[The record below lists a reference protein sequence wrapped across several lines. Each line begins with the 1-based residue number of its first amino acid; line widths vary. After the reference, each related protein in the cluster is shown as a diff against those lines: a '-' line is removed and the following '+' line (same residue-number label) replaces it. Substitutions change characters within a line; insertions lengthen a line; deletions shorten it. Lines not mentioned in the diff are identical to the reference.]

1 MVKKNLIFKGENM
14 FSMFNQELYKFYQLA
29 IALQFLKMGDK
40 GLVQREKDRF
50 VEFANRLELDV
61 KFDNFDDLAVIIKF
75 KINEVCV
82 SEDIFSGTPLQSIN
96 RLLEIGNFNKLEITN
111 IIWTLINLAYA
122 DGNFSDDENAV
133 IDDIV
138 KQYGIK
144 EDIVEELKDCAKTL
158 ICLESKSE
166 WIETTNKPYKEVK
179 IVKDEI
185 EKDEALVATMVAN
198 IVNNSR
204 IAY

>member
-1 MVKKNLIFKGENM
+1 VKKNLIFKGENM
-14 FSMFNQELYKFYQLA
+14 FGMFNQELYKFYQLA

-40 GLVQREKDRF
+40 ELVQREKDRF
-50 VEFANRLELDV
+50 VEFANRLELGV
-61 KFDNFDDLAVIIKF
+61 KLDNFDDIAAIVKF
-75 KINEVCV
+75 EINKVCV
-82 SEDIFSGTPLQSIN
+82 NEDIFSGTPLQSIN
-96 RLLEIGNFNKLEITN
+96 RLLGIGNFNKLEITN

-133 IDDIV
+133 IDDIA

-198 IVNNSR
+198 IINNSR

>member
-1 MVKKNLIFKGENM
+1 M

-50 VEFANRLELDV
+50 VEFANKLELDV
-61 KFDNFDDLAVIIKF
+61 EFDNFDDLAVIIKF

-179 IVKDEI
+179 VVKDEI

-198 IVNNSR
+198 IINDSK
-204 IAY
+204 IA

>member
-1 MVKKNLIFKGENM
+1 M
-14 FSMFNQELYKFYQLA
+14 FSMFDQELYKFYQLA
-29 IALQFLKMGDK
+29 IALQFLEMGGK
-40 GLVQREKDRF
+40 ELVQREKDRF
-50 VEFANRLELDV
+50 VEFVNRLELGV
-61 KFDNFDDLAVIIKF
+61 KLDNFDDIKAIVKF
-75 KINEVCV
+75 EINKVCV
-82 SEDIFSGTPLQSIN
+82 NEDIFSGTTLQSIN

-133 IDDIV
+133 IDDIA
-138 KQYGIK
+138 KQYEIK

-185 EKDEALVATMVAN
+185 EKDEVLVATMVAN
-198 IVNNSR
+198 IINNSR

>member
-1 MVKKNLIFKGENM
+1 M

-50 VEFANRLELDV
+50 VEFANKLELDV
-61 KFDNFDDLAVIIKF
+61 KFDNFDDLAVIVKF

-96 RLLEIGNFNKLEITN
+96 RLLGIGNFNKLEITN

-185 EKDEALVATMVAN
+185 EKDEVLVATMVAN

>member
-1 MVKKNLIFKGENM
+1 M
-14 FSMFNQELYKFYQLA
+14 FSMFDQELYKFYQLA

-50 VEFANRLELDV
+50 VEFANKLELNI

-96 RLLEIGNFNKLEITN
+96 RLLGIGNFNKLEITN

-133 IDDIV
+133 IYDIA
-138 KQYGIK
+138 KQYDIK

-185 EKDEALVATMVAN
+185 EKDEVLVATMVAN

>member
-1 MVKKNLIFKGENM
+1 M
-14 FSMFNQELYKFYQLA
+14 FSMFDQELYKFYQLA

-50 VEFANRLELDV
+50 VEFANKLELDV
-61 KFDNFDDLAVIIKF
+61 KFDNFDDLAVIVKF

-82 SEDIFSGTPLQSIN
+82 NEDIFSGTPLQSIN
-96 RLLEIGNFNKLEITN
+96 RLLEIGNFNKLEIAN

-138 KQYGIK
+138 KQHGIK

>member
-1 MVKKNLIFKGENM
+1 M

-50 VEFANRLELDV
+50 VEFANKLELDV
-61 KFDNFDDLAVIIKF
+61 EFDNFDDLAVIIKF

-179 IVKDEI
+179 VVKDEI
-185 EKDEALVATMVAN
+185 EKDEVLVATMVAN

>member
-1 MVKKNLIFKGENM
+1 M
-14 FSMFNQELYKFYQLA
+14 FSMFDQELYKFYQLA

-50 VEFANRLELDV
+50 VEFANKLELNI

-82 SEDIFSGTPLQSIN
+82 NEDIFSGTPLQSIN
-96 RLLEIGNFNKLEITN
+96 RLLGIGNFNKLETTN

-133 IDDIV
+133 IDDIA
-138 KQYGIK
+138 KQYDTK

-185 EKDEALVATMVAN
+185 EKDEVLVATMVAN
-198 IVNNSR
+198 IINNSR

>member
-1 MVKKNLIFKGENM
+1 M

-29 IALQFLKMGDK
+29 IALQFLEMGGK
-40 GLVQREKDRF
+40 ELVQREKDRF
-50 VEFANRLELDV
+50 VEFVNRLELGV
-61 KFDNFDDLAVIIKF
+61 KLDNFDDIKAIVKF
-75 KINEVCV
+75 EINKVCV
-82 SEDIFSGTPLQSIN
+82 NEDIFSGTTLQSIN
-96 RLLEIGNFNKLEITN
+96 RLLGIGNFNKLEITN

-158 ICLESKSE
+158 ICLDSKSK

-179 IVKDEI
+179 AVKDEI

-198 IVNNSR
+198 IINDSK
-204 IAY
+204 IA

>member
-1 MVKKNLIFKGENM
+1 M
-14 FSMFNQELYKFYQLA
+14 FGMFNQELYKFYQLA

-40 GLVQREKDRF
+40 GLVQGEKDRF
-50 VEFANRLELDV
+50 VEFANKLELGI
-61 KFDNFDDLAVIIKF
+61 KFDSFDDLAVIVKF
-75 KINEVCV
+75 KINEIRAN
-82 SEDIFSGTPLQSIN
+82 EDIFRGTPLQSIN
-96 RLLEIGNFNKLEITN
+96 RLLGIGNFNKLEITN

-122 DGNFSDDENAV
+122 DGNFSDDENVV
-133 IDDIV
+133 IDDIA

-158 ICLESKSE
+158 ICLESKSK

-179 IVKDEI
+179 AVKDEI

-198 IVNNSR
+198 IINDSK
-204 IAY
+204 IA

>member
-198 IVNNSR
+198 IINNSR

>member
-1 MVKKNLIFKGENM
+1 M
-14 FSMFNQELYKFYQLA
+14 FSMFDQELYKFYQLA

-40 GLVQREKDRF
+40 GLVEREKDRF

-61 KFDNFDDLAVIIKF
+61 KFDNFDDLAVIVKF
-75 KINEVCV
+75 KINEVCAN
-82 SEDIFSGTPLQSIN
+82 EDIFSGTPLQSIN

>member
-1 MVKKNLIFKGENM
+1 M
-14 FSMFNQELYKFYQLA
+14 FGMFNQELYKFYQLA

-50 VEFANRLELDV
+50 VEFVNRLELGV
-61 KFDNFDDLAVIIKF
+61 KLDNFDDIKAIVKF
-75 KINEVCV
+75 EINKVCV
-82 SEDIFSGTPLQSIN
+82 NEDIFSGTTLQSIN
-96 RLLEIGNFNKLEITN
+96 RLLGIGNFNKLEITN
-111 IIWTLINLAYA
+111 IIWTLVNLAYA

-158 ICLESKSE
+158 ICLESKSK

-179 IVKDEI
+179 AVKDEI

-198 IVNNSR
+198 IINDSK
-204 IAY
+204 IA

>member
-1 MVKKNLIFKGENM
+1 M

-50 VEFANRLELDV
+50 VEFANKLELDV
-61 KFDNFDDLAVIIKF
+61 KFDNFDDLAVIVKF
-75 KINEVCV
+75 KINEIRAN
-82 SEDIFSGTPLQSIN
+82 EDIFSGTPLQSIN
-96 RLLEIGNFNKLEITN
+96 RLLGIGNFNKLEITN

-122 DGNFSDDENAV
+122 DGNFSDDENTV
-133 IDDIV
+133 IDDIT

-198 IVNNSR
+198 IINDSK
-204 IAY
+204 IA

>member
-1 MVKKNLIFKGENM
+1 M
-14 FSMFNQELYKFYQLA
+14 FSMFDQELYKFYQLA

-50 VEFANRLELDV
+50 VEFANKLELNI

-82 SEDIFSGTPLQSIN
+82 NEDIFSGMPLQSIN
-96 RLLEIGNFNKLEITN
+96 RLLGIGNFNKLEITN

-133 IDDIV
+133 IDDIA
-138 KQYGIK
+138 KQYDIK

-185 EKDEALVATMVAN
+185 EKDEVLVATMVAN

>member
-1 MVKKNLIFKGENM
+1 M
-14 FSMFNQELYKFYQLA
+14 FGMFNQELYKFYQLA

-40 GLVQREKDRF
+40 ELVQREKDRF
-50 VEFANRLELDV
+50 VEFANKLELNI

-82 SEDIFSGTPLQSIN
+82 NEDIFSGTPLQSIN
-96 RLLEIGNFNKLEITN
+96 RLLGIGNFNKLEITN

-133 IDDIV
+133 IDDIA
-138 KQYGIK
+138 KQYEIK

-185 EKDEALVATMVAN
+185 EKDEVLVATMVAN
-198 IVNNSR
+198 IINNSR

>member
-1 MVKKNLIFKGENM
+1 M
-14 FSMFNQELYKFYQLA
+14 FDQELYKFYQLA

-50 VEFANRLELDV
+50 VEFANKLELDV
-61 KFDNFDDLAVIIKF
+61 KFDNFDDLAVIVKF

-82 SEDIFSGTPLQSIN
+82 SEDIFSGTPLQSVN

>member
-1 MVKKNLIFKGENM
+1 M

-29 IALQFLKMGDK
+29 IALQFLEMGGK
-40 GLVQREKDRF
+40 ELVQREKDRF
-50 VEFANRLELDV
+50 VEFVNRLELGV
-61 KFDNFDDLAVIIKF
+61 KLDNFDDIKAIVKF
-75 KINEVCV
+75 EINKVCV
-82 SEDIFSGTPLQSIN
+82 NEDIFSGTTLQSIN
-96 RLLEIGNFNKLEITN
+96 RLLGIGNFNKLEITN
-111 IIWTLINLAYA
+111 IIWTLVNLAYA

-133 IDDIV
+133 IDDIA
-138 KQYGIK
+138 KQYEIK

-179 IVKDEI
+179 AVKDEI

-198 IVNNSR
+198 IINDSK
-204 IAY
+204 IA

>member
-1 MVKKNLIFKGENM
+1 M
-14 FSMFNQELYKFYQLA
+14 FGMFNQELYKFYQLA

-40 GLVQREKDRF
+40 GLVQGEKDRF
-50 VEFANRLELDV
+50 VEFANKLELDV
-61 KFDNFDDLAVIIKF
+61 KFDNFDDLAVIVKF
-75 KINEVCV
+75 KINEIRTN
-82 SEDIFSGTPLQSIN
+82 EDIFIGMPLQSIHK
-96 RLLEIGNFNKLEITN
+96 LFEAGNFSKLEIAN

-122 DGNFSDDENAV
+122 DGNFSDDENVV
-133 IDDIV
+133 IDDIA

-158 ICLESKSE
+158 ICLESKSK

-179 IVKDEI
+179 AVKDEI

-198 IVNNSR
+198 IINDSK
-204 IAY
+204 IA

>member
-1 MVKKNLIFKGENM
+1 M

-50 VEFANRLELDV
+50 VEFANKLELDV

>member
-1 MVKKNLIFKGENM
+1 M

-40 GLVQREKDRF
+40 ELVQREKDRF
-50 VEFANRLELDV
+50 VEFANKLELGV
-61 KFDNFDDLAVIIKF
+61 KLDNFDDIAAIVKF
-75 KINEVCV
+75 EINKVCV
-82 SEDIFSGTPLQSIN
+82 NEDIFSGTILQSIN
-96 RLLEIGNFNKLEITN
+96 RLLEVGNFNKLEITN

-133 IDDIV
+133 IDDIA

-198 IVNNSR
+198 IINDSK
-204 IAY
+204 IA

>member
-1 MVKKNLIFKGENM
+1 M

-61 KFDNFDDLAVIIKF
+61 KFDNFDDLAVIVKF
-75 KINEVCV
+75 KINEIRAN
-82 SEDIFSGTPLQSIN
+82 EDIFSGTPLQSIN

>member
-1 MVKKNLIFKGENM
+1 
-14 FSMFNQELYKFYQLA
+14 MFNQELYKFYQLA
-29 IALQFLKMGDK
+29 IALQFLEMGGK
-40 GLVQREKDRF
+40 ELVQREKDRF
-50 VEFANRLELDV
+50 VEFVNRLELGV
-61 KFDNFDDLAVIIKF
+61 KLDNFDDIKAIVKF
-75 KINEVCV
+75 EINKVCV
-82 SEDIFSGTPLQSIN
+82 NEDIFSGTTLQSIN

-133 IDDIV
+133 IDDIA

-179 IVKDEI
+179 AVKDEI

-198 IVNNSR
+198 IINDSK
-204 IAY
+204 IA

>member
-1 MVKKNLIFKGENM
+1 M
-14 FSMFNQELYKFYQLA
+14 FSMFDQELYKFYQLA

-40 GLVQREKDRF
+40 ELVQREKDRF
-50 VEFANRLELDV
+50 VEFANKLELDV
-61 KFDNFDDLAVIIKF
+61 KFDNFDDLAVIVKF
-75 KINEVCV
+75 KINEIRAN
-82 SEDIFSGTPLQSIN
+82 EDIFSGTPLQSIK
-96 RLLEIGNFNKLEITN
+96 RLLRIGNFNKLEITN

-122 DGNFSDDENAV
+122 AGNFSDDENAV
-133 IDDIV
+133 IDDIA

-166 WIETTNKPYKEVK
+166 WIETANKPYKEVK
-179 IVKDEI
+179 AVKDEI

-198 IVNNSR
+198 IINDSK
-204 IAY
+204 IA

>member
-1 MVKKNLIFKGENM
+1 M
-14 FSMFNQELYKFYQLA
+14 FGMFNQELYKFYQLA

-40 GLVQREKDRF
+40 ELVQREKDRF
-50 VEFANRLELDV
+50 VEFANKLELDV
-61 KFDNFDDLAVIIKF
+61 KFDNFDDLAVIVKF
-75 KINEVCV
+75 KINEIRAN
-82 SEDIFSGTPLQSIN
+82 EDIFSGTPLQSIK
-96 RLLEIGNFNKLEITN
+96 RLLRIGNFNKLEITN

-133 IDDIV
+133 IDDIA

-166 WIETTNKPYKEVK
+166 WIETANKPYKEVK
-179 IVKDEI
+179 AVKDEI

-198 IVNNSR
+198 IINDSK
-204 IAY
+204 IA

>member
-1 MVKKNLIFKGENM
+1 VKKNLIFKGENM

-29 IALQFLKMGDK
+29 IALQFLEMGGK
-40 GLVQREKDRF
+40 ELVQREKDRF
-50 VEFANRLELDV
+50 VEFVNRLELGV
-61 KFDNFDDLAVIIKF
+61 KLDNFDDIKAIVKF
-75 KINEVCV
+75 EINKVCV
-82 SEDIFSGTPLQSIN
+82 NEDIFSGTTLQSIN
-96 RLLEIGNFNKLEITN
+96 RLLGIGNFNKLEITN
-111 IIWTLINLAYA
+111 IIWTLVNLAYA

-179 IVKDEI
+179 AVKDEI

-198 IVNNSR
+198 IINDSK
-204 IAY
+204 IA

>member
-1 MVKKNLIFKGENM
+1 M

-50 VEFANRLELDV
+50 VEFANKLELDV

-75 KINEVCV
+75 KINEVCA

-96 RLLEIGNFNKLEITN
+96 RLLGIGNFNKLEITN

-185 EKDEALVATMVAN
+185 EKDEVLVATMVAN

>member
-1 MVKKNLIFKGENM
+1 VKKNLIFKGENM

-29 IALQFLKMGDK
+29 IALQFLKMSDK
-40 GLVQREKDRF
+40 ELVQREKDRF
-50 VEFANRLELDV
+50 VEFANKLELGV
-61 KFDNFDDLAVIIKF
+61 KLDNFDDIAAIVKF
-75 KINEVCV
+75 EINKVCV
-82 SEDIFSGTPLQSIN
+82 NEDIFSGTTLQSIN
-96 RLLEIGNFNKLEITN
+96 RLLGIGNFNKLEITN

-133 IDDIV
+133 IDDIT

-198 IVNNSR
+198 IINDSK
-204 IAY
+204 IA

>member
-1 MVKKNLIFKGENM
+1 M
-14 FSMFNQELYKFYQLA
+14 FSMFDQELYKFYQLA

-50 VEFANRLELDV
+50 VEFANKLELNI

-82 SEDIFSGTPLQSIN
+82 NEDIFSGTPLQSIN

-133 IDDIV
+133 IDDIA
-138 KQYGIK
+138 KQYEIK
-144 EDIVEELKDCAKTL
+144 EDMVEELKDCAKTL

-185 EKDEALVATMVAN
+185 EKDEVLVATMVAN
-198 IVNNSR
+198 IINNSR

>member
-1 MVKKNLIFKGENM
+1 M

-40 GLVQREKDRF
+40 ELVQREKDRF
-50 VEFANRLELDV
+50 VEFANKLELGV
-61 KFDNFDDLAVIIKF
+61 KLDNFDDIAAIVKF
-75 KINEVCV
+75 EINKVCV
-82 SEDIFSGTPLQSIN
+82 NEDIFSGTILQSIN
-96 RLLEIGNFNKLEITN
+96 RLLEVGNFNKLEITN

-133 IDDIV
+133 IDDIA

-144 EDIVEELKDCAKTL
+144 EDIIEELKDCAKTL

-198 IVNNSR
+198 IINDSK
-204 IAY
+204 IA

>member
-1 MVKKNLIFKGENM
+1 M

-40 GLVQREKDRF
+40 ELVQREKDRF
-50 VEFANRLELDV
+50 VEFANKLELGV
-61 KFDNFDDLAVIIKF
+61 KFDGFDDLATIVKF
-75 KINEVCV
+75 EINKVCV
-82 SEDIFSGTPLQSIN
+82 NEDIFSGTPLQSIK
-96 RLLEIGNFNKLEITN
+96 RLLRIGNFNKLEITN

-133 IDDIV
+133 IRGMV
-138 KQYGIK
+138 KQYKIK
-144 EDIVEELKDCAKTL
+144 EYTVEELKDCAKTL
-158 ICLESKSE
+158 ICLDSKSK

-179 IVKDEI
+179 AVKDEI

-198 IVNNSR
+198 IINDSK
-204 IAY
+204 IA

>member
-1 MVKKNLIFKGENM
+1 M
-14 FSMFNQELYKFYQLA
+14 YKFYQLA

-50 VEFANRLELDV
+50 VEFANKLELDV

-75 KINEVCV
+75 KINEIRAN
-82 SEDIFSGTPLQSIN
+82 EDIFSGTPLQSIN

-111 IIWTLINLAYA
+111 IIWTLINLACA

-166 WIETTNKPYKEVK
+166 WIETTNKLYKEVK
-179 IVKDEI
+179 VVKDEI

-198 IVNNSR
+198 IINDSK
-204 IAY
+204 IA

>member
-1 MVKKNLIFKGENM
+1 M
-14 FSMFNQELYKFYQLA
+14 FGMFNQELYKFYQLA

-50 VEFANRLELDV
+50 VEFANKLELDV
-61 KFDNFDDLAVIIKF
+61 KFDNFDDLAVIVKF
-75 KINEVCV
+75 KINEIRAN
-82 SEDIFSGTPLQSIN
+82 EDIFSGTPLQSIN
-96 RLLEIGNFNKLEITN
+96 RLLGIGNFNKLEITN

-122 DGNFSDDENAV
+122 DGNFSDDENTV
-133 IDDIV
+133 IDDIT

-198 IVNNSR
+198 IINDSK
-204 IAY
+204 IA

>member
-1 MVKKNLIFKGENM
+1 M

-50 VEFANRLELDV
+50 VEFANKLELDV
-61 KFDNFDDLAVIIKF
+61 KFDNFDDLAIIVKF

-96 RLLEIGNFNKLEITN
+96 RLLGIGNFNKLEITN

-185 EKDEALVATMVAN
+185 EKDEVLVATMVAN

>member
-1 MVKKNLIFKGENM
+1 M

-29 IALQFLKMGDK
+29 IALQFLEMGGK
-40 GLVQREKDRF
+40 ELVQREKDRF
-50 VEFANRLELDV
+50 VEFVNRLELGV
-61 KFDNFDDLAVIIKF
+61 KLDNFDDIKAIVKF
-75 KINEVCV
+75 EINKVCV
-82 SEDIFSGTPLQSIN
+82 NEDIFSGTTLQSIN
-96 RLLEIGNFNKLEITN
+96 RLLGIGNFNKLEITN
-111 IIWTLINLAYA
+111 IIWTLVNLAYA

-158 ICLESKSE
+158 ICLDSKSK

-179 IVKDEI
+179 AVKDEI

-198 IVNNSR
+198 IINDSK
-204 IAY
+204 IA

>member
-1 MVKKNLIFKGENM
+1 M
-14 FSMFNQELYKFYQLA
+14 FSMFDQEFYKFYQLA

-40 GLVQREKDRF
+40 GLMEREKDRF

-61 KFDNFDDLAVIIKF
+61 KFDNFDDLAVIVKF

-82 SEDIFSGTPLQSIN
+82 NEDIFSGTPLRSIN

-133 IDDIV
+133 IDDIA
-138 KQYGIK
+138 KQYEIK

-185 EKDEALVATMVAN
+185 EKDEELVAAMVAN
-198 IVNNSR
+198 IINNSR

>member
-1 MVKKNLIFKGENM
+1 M
-14 FSMFNQELYKFYQLA
+14 FSMFDQELYKFYQLA

-50 VEFANRLELDV
+50 VEFANKLELDV
-61 KFDNFDDLAVIIKF
+61 KFDNFDDLAVIVKF

-82 SEDIFSGTPLQSIN
+82 SEDIFSGTPLQSVN

>member
-1 MVKKNLIFKGENM
+1 M
-14 FSMFNQELYKFYQLA
+14 FSMFDQELYKFYQLA

-40 GLVQREKDRF
+40 GLVEREKDRF

-61 KFDNFDDLAVIIKF
+61 KFDNFDDLAVIVKF

-82 SEDIFSGTPLQSIN
+82 NEDIFSGTPLQSIN